1 MGLHLIADFSLQLL
15 GQRLWPIVSV
25 AAGLG
30 FVIFVHELGHFLV
43 AKWCGVKCEKFY
55 VGFDVPIKI
64 FGFELPSKLFHFQ
77 WGETEYGIGI
87 IPLGGYVKMLGQDD
101 DPRVSKQEE
110 ELARIRVQK
119 REAGG
124 SEDESAAGG
133 ETSAGEQSSGER
145 EQALSAGLAAEGMVA
160 EQTVEASGNTGDYE
174 LDPRSFQAKTVPQ
187 RMWIISA
194 GVLMN
199 LMFAV
204 IFAACAFRAGVP
216 YTPCE
221 VGSVVAGGPAW
232 KAGIQP
238 GSRIIQVGAKGRR
251 SESLRFT
258 WDLRNA
264 GVGMT
269 NEDEKLLLVVRTPQ
283 GDEKTFHLK
292 PTITVTTKG
301 PAPTIGVGS
310 ASTTELAKG
319 LPVIPG
325 TSAAQA
331 SPGFEGGDVI
341 VAVDGQSV
349 NDPYAIDTA
358 FAANPNKP
366 LTVTVQRKH
375 QNEDG
380 TFRTTQEEVVVQ
392 PNPLRR
398 VGLVMKAG
406 PVVSIAPDSVA
417 KSAGFEVGDMILS
430 VGDQPVDDPMLLP
443 TLLVPHYGSQV
454 NVKVQRGENEVTLPV
469 DLTAPKV
476 FDWNPGYNSP
486 LVAEALGLAI
496 EVLPKV
502 DRVIEGS
509 SAAEELKAGDTI
521 TAFRIDLDDPPPAF
535 FSWLISKITGG
546 KPTPKKPEAPQP
558 VGGPSFSWPYVFRN
572 IQALPEDRSLM
583 LSIERSGEA
592 FNVKLKPQAGQG
604 FNPDR
609 GFVFVAKEETNTAKS
624 WGAAFSLGVQRTKE
638 DASRVLLFLRKLV
651 SGQIA
656 LSNVGGPIM
665 IATIAGSEASA
676 GLPRLLIFLTF
687 LSANLAIVNFMPI
700 PALDG
705 GHFLFLLW
713 EGISGKPVNERVQI
727 ALTLAG
733 VACLLCLMLFVVVMD
748 IDRLFF

>member
-1 MGLHLIADFSLQLL
+1 MG
-15 GQRLWPIVSV
+15 SV
-25 AAGLG
+25 ACGLG

-64 FGFELPSKLFHFQ
+64 FGFEFPSKLFHYQ

-119 REAGG
+119 REEEA
-124 SEDESAAGG
+124 G
-133 ETSAGEQSSGER
+133 ETGSDTAASDSDAAR
-145 EQALSAGLAAEGMVA
+145 AQALSDSTAAEGMV
-160 EQTVEASGNTGDYE
+160 EGQTVEQANSDGNFE
-174 LDPRSFQAKTVPQ
+174 LDPRSFPAKTVPQ

-199 LMFAV
+199 LFFAV
-204 IFAACAFRAGVP
+204 IFATCAFRAGVP

-238 GSRIIQVGAKGRR
+238 GSRIIQVGERGRR
-251 SESLRFT
+251 SEALRFT

-269 NEDEKLLLVVRTPQ
+269 NQDEKLLLVVRTPA
-283 GDEKTFHLK
+283 GDEKSFRLK

-310 ASTTELAKG
+310 ASTTKLASTTEEATG
-319 LPVIPG
+319 LPAIPG
-325 TSAAQA
+325 TSAAEATATFQ
-331 SPGFEGGDVI
+331 GGDVVVEVDGRSVLI
-341 VAVDGQSV
+341 EVDGQSAG
-349 NDPYAIDTA
+349 DPYAMKAA
-358 FAANPNKP
+358 FAARPNDP
-366 LTVTVQRKH
+366 LTVKVKRTH

-380 TFRTTQEEVVVQ
+380 TSRVTEEEAVVQ

-406 PVVSIAPDSVA
+406 PVVSIVPGSIA
-417 KSAGFEVGDMILS
+417 KEAGFEIGDSIVS
-430 VGDQPVDDPMLLP
+430 IGNQPLGDPMMLP

-454 NVKVQRGENEVTLPV
+454 EVKVRRGKDEVSLSV
-469 DLTAPKV
+469 DLAAPPV

-486 LVAEALGLAI
+486 MVAEALGLAI
-496 EVLPKV
+496 EVQPKV
-502 DRVIEGS
+502 ERVIEGS
-509 SAAEELKAGDTI
+509 SAAKELKPGDMI
-521 TAFRIDLDDPPPAF
+521 TAFKIVLDN
-535 FSWLISKITGG
+535 
-546 KPTPKKPEAPQP
+546 PTTRSEKAANREQPQP
-558 VGGPSFSWPYVFRN
+558 VGGPSFSWPFVFRE
-572 IQALPEDRSLM
+572 IQVLPDDRSLV

-592 FNVKLKPQAGQG
+592 FNVTLKPQKGDG

-609 GFVFVAKEETNTAKS
+609 GFVFAAKKEIYTAKS
-624 WGAAFSLGVQRTKE
+624 WGEALVLGAQRTKE

-651 SGQIA
+651 TGQIA
-656 LSNVGGPIM
+656 MTNVGGPIM

-687 LSANLAIVNFMPI
+687 LSANLAVVNFLPI

-705 GHFLFLLW
+705 GHFIFLCW

>member
-1 MGLHLIADFSLQLL
+1 MGLHLIAAFNFALL
-15 GQRLWPIVSV
+15 GERAWQIGSV
-25 AAGLG
+25 ACGLG

-64 FGFELPSKLFHFQ
+64 FGFQLPSKLIHFQ

-101 DPRVSKQEE
+101 DPRASKQEE

-119 REAGG
+119 NATATEGL
-124 SEDESAAGG
+124 DPDAAS
-133 ETSAGEQSSGER
+133 TA
-145 EQALSAGLAAEGMVA
+145 AAEPVSSESTAAESQPVA
-160 EQTVEASGNTGDYE
+160 RAHAAGDYE

-199 LMFAV
+199 LFFAV
-204 IFAACAFRAGVP
+204 IFAASAFRAGVP

-232 KAGIQP
+232 KAGIEP
-238 GSRIIQVGAKGRR
+238 GSRIIQVGEKGRK
-251 SESLRFT
+251 SDALRFM

-269 NEDEKLLLVVRTPQ
+269 NKNEKLLLVVRNPD
-283 GDEKTFHLK
+283 GVEKSFRLQ

-310 ASTTELAKG
+310 ASTTEIAMG
-319 LPVIPG
+319 MPAVPG
-325 TSAAQA
+325 TSADEALPA
-331 SPGFEGGDVI
+331 FAGGDVI
-341 VAVDGQSV
+341 VKVDGKSTA
-349 NDPYAIDTA
+349 DPYAIDAA
-358 FAANPNKP
+358 FAARPNDP
-366 LTVTVQRKH
+366 IEVTFRSTTK
-375 QNEDG
+375 NEDG
-380 TFRTTQEEVVVQ
+380 TLDVTETGVLVQ
-392 PNPLRR
+392 PNALRR
-398 VGLVMKAG
+398 VGLVMKVG
-406 PVVSIAPDSVA
+406 PVVSIAPGSIA
-417 KSAGFEVGDMILS
+417 KTAGFEVGDTIVS
-430 VGDQPVDDPMLLP
+430 VGDQPLDDPMLLP
-443 TLLVPHYGSQV
+443 TLLVPHYGSQIE
-454 NVKVQRGENEVTLPV
+454 VKVKRGEKEVTLPV
-469 DLTAPKV
+469 DLAAPRV

-486 LVAEALGLAI
+486 MVSEALGLAI
-496 EVLPKV
+496 DVQPKV
-502 DRVIEGS
+502 ERVLEGS
-509 SAAEELKAGDTI
+509 SAAKELKPGDM
-521 TAFRIDLDDPPPAF
+521 
-535 FSWLISKITGG
+535 ITGFKIVSDETSEDHG
-546 KPTPKKPEAPQP
+546 AQP
-558 VGGPSFSWPYVFRN
+558 VGGKSFSWPYVFRN
-572 IQALPEDRSLM
+572 IQALPDDRSLV
-583 LSIERSGEA
+583 LSIERSGQA
-592 FNVKLKPQAGQG
+592 FNVTLKPQKGVG

-609 GFVFVAKEETNTAKS
+609 GFVFVAKQEIYTAKT
-624 WGAAFSLGVQRTKE
+624 WGEAIVLGAQRTKE
-638 DASRVLLFLRKLV
+638 DASRVLIFLRKLV

-656 LSNVGGPIM
+656 LSNVGGPLM

-687 LSANLAIVNFMPI
+687 LSANLAIVNFLPI

-727 ALTLAG
+727 TLTLAG

-748 IDRLFF
+748 IDRIFF

>member
-1 MGLHLIADFSLQLL
+1 MGLHLIAAFSLELL
-15 GQRLWPIVSV
+15 GSRLWAIGSV

-64 FGFELPSKLFHFQ
+64 FGFELPSKLFHYQ

-119 REAGG
+119 G
-124 SEDESAAGG
+124 
-133 ETSAGEQSSGER
+133 SAGTTDEASADAASPADTAR
-145 EQALSAGLAAEGMVA
+145 EEALSEGTAAEGLV
-160 EQTVEASGNTGDYE
+160 EGQTVEQANDAGDYQ

-199 LMFAV
+199 LFFAV
-204 IFAACAFRAGVP
+204 IFAAFAFRAGVP
-216 YTPCE
+216 YTPTE

-232 KAGIQP
+232 KADIRP
-238 GSRIIQVGAKGRR
+238 GSRIIQVGENGRR
-251 SESLRFT
+251 SETLRFT

-269 NEDEKLLLVVRTPQ
+269 NKDEKLLLVVRTPE
-283 GDEKTFHLK
+283 GTEKNFRLQ

-301 PAPTIGVGS
+301 PAPTIGIGS
-310 ASTTELAKG
+310 ASETELAVG
-319 LPVIPG
+319 MPAIPG
-325 TSAAQA
+325 TSAAEA
-331 SPGFEGGDVI
+331 SAFEGGDVFI
-341 VAVDGQSV
+341 EVGGQSV
-349 NDPYAIDTA
+349 ADPYAIDAA
-358 FAANPNKP
+358 FAARPNEP
-366 LTVTVQRKH
+366 LDVKVKRTHK
-375 QNEDG
+375 NEDG
-380 TFRTTQEEVVVQ
+380 SVRVTEEVMTVQ

-398 VGLVMKAG
+398 VGLVMKTG
-406 PVVSIAPDSVA
+406 PVVSIAQDSAA
-417 KSAGFEVGDMILS
+417 KAAGFEVGDTILS
-430 VGDQPVDDPMLLP
+430 IGDKPLDDPMLLP
-443 TLLVPHYGSQV
+443 VLLAPYYGKQV
-454 NVKVQRGENEVTLPV
+454 DVKVRRGEEEITLPV
-469 DLTAPKV
+469 DLTAPRV
-476 FDWNPGYNSP
+476 YDWNAGYNSP

-502 DRVIEGS
+502 QGVIAGS

-521 TAFRIDLDDPPPAF
+521 TAFRIDLDDPPAAF
-535 FSWLISKITGG
+535 FSWLTSKVTGA
-546 KPTPKKPEAPQP
+546 KPSPKKPEQPQP

-572 IQALPEDRSLM
+572 IQALPDDRSLM

-592 FNVKLKPQAGQG
+592 FNVNLKPQAGTG

-609 GFVFVAKEETNTAKS
+609 GFVFVAKEEKNVAKT
-624 WGAAFSLGVQRTKE
+624 WGAAFSLGLQRTKE